1 VSVPAVKQQPSGPFA
16 KALSAEVRA
25 ALARQ
30 RLTAKELAHRAKISE
45 SYLGKR
51 LRDIAPMTANDLEA
65 VCGAL
70 GEDLLAFITA
80 ALEAS
85 PDAGRSHR

>member
-1 VSVPAVKQQPSGPFA
+1 MSVPAVKQQPSGPFA

-30 RLTAKELAHRAKISE
+30 RLTAKDLAHRSGLSE

-51 LRDIAPMTANDLEA
+51 LRDVAPMTANDLEA
-65 VCGAL
+65 VCKAL
-70 GEDLLAFITA
+70 HEDILTFITA
-80 ALEAS
+80 AIEAS
-85 PDAGRSHR
+85 P

>member
-1 VSVPAVKQQPSGPFA
+1 MSVPAVKQQESGPFA
-16 KALSAEVRA
+16 RALSAEVRA

-30 RLTAKELAHRAKISE
+30 RLTAKQLALRAKLSE

-51 LRDIAPMTANDLEA
+51 LRDIAPLTANDLEA
-65 VCGAL
+65 ICGAL

-80 ALEAS
+80 AVEAAK
-85 PDAGRSHR
+85 DGTK